1 MCTQV
6 HMHIKYLKMI
16 IRKITSL
23 IVALKHEPVGDCLD
37 LGVINVLPTDQKK
50 NGSAY
55 KAYDKPSDLISGLI
69 LY

>member
-1 MCTQV
+1 
-6 HMHIKYLKMI
+6 MHIKYLKMI

-50 NGSAY
+50 
-55 KAYDKPSDLISGLI
+55 KMVVPIKLMISQVT
-69 LY
+69 

>member
-1 MCTQV
+1 
-6 HMHIKYLKMI
+6 MHIKYLKMI

-50 NGSAY
+50 
-55 KAYDKPSDLISGLI
+55 KKMVVPIKLMISQVT
-69 LY
+69 